1 MALYGSISLI
11 NLNKRILEREY
22 NSAND
27 NKEITSVKL
36 YLTNLF
42 RNDPREKPILQPISL
57 TNYLIKRIKEYFKNP
72 DYSSSDEK
80 DSENE
85 IKRYYSQTNELEN
98 SIFKGTKDS

>member
-1 MALYGSISLI
+1 MLDE
-11 NLNKRILEREY
+11 NNCILEREY

-42 RNDPREKPILQPISL
+42 RNDPKEKPILQPINL
-57 TNYLIKRIKEYFKNP
+57 TNYLKKRIKEYFKNP
-72 DYSSSDEK
+72 EYSSSDEK

-85 IKRYYSQTNELEN
+85 IKRSYSQANELEN